1 MKTHTH
7 TAVRLT
13 SHHGDHAGSVDVG
26 ERAELS
32 DSQDGLHVG
41 GATSLPKLTDLVV
54 HGCRGRHETEITRRV
69 QCTPMCV
76 WGGTLREGGL
86 TFSAALMTQ
95 TEVTGNGRI
104 TGLADGLFCNWHF
117 ITY

>member
-1 MKTHTH
+1 MISFTNVIELSDEDTHTH
-7 TAVRLT
+7 SVVRLT

-54 HGCRGRHETEITRRV
+54 HGCRGRHKTEITRRI
-69 QCTPMCV
+69 QCTPV
-76 WGGTLREGGL
+76 GGAGGSHL
-86 TFSAALMTQ
+86 LCCPHDA
-95 TEVTGNGRI
+95 VK
-104 TGLADGLFCNWHF
+104 
-117 ITY
+117 